1 MAESNTGNDTE
12 AAKSWY
18 TKLLDKAVTGTA
30 IQASPVWMVP
40 DRILIAKVWDVSNEK
55 DFIWTLS
62 VDKLISDHIAGSL
75 AASPREVARHFSM
88 KWQMDADRVANF
100 GQANAADD
108 KTREQMQA
116 YSNQLIQQA
125 ELLYDLSGRDG
136 IWEEQQSFDS

>member
-1 MAESNTGNDTE
+1 
-12 AAKSWY
+12 
-18 TKLLDKAVTGTA
+18 
-30 IQASPVWMVP
+30 MVP